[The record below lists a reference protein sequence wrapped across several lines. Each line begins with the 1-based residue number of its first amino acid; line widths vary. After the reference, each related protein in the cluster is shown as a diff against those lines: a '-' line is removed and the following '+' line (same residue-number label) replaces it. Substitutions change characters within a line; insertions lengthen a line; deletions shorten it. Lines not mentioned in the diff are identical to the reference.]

1 MIPVVQAI
9 NLHKRYNPPDGPV
22 VVKDVSFD
30 IFEGEIFSLL
40 GPNGAGKTTIISMLS
55 GLISPTGGDSII
67 VGHSVT
73 KSPIRAKEAIGIV
86 PDEIALYREISAKEN
101 LEFWGKMYGLSGQRL
116 KERIQVVLEI
126 VGLADRDK
134 DKVETFSGG
143 MKRRLNIAVG
153 LLHEPK
159 ILFMDEPTVG
169 IDPHTRRRIL
179 DTVKELNQQGL
190 TILYTT
196 HYMEEVEEISDRI
209 GIIDHGNLVAL
220 GTQAEL
226 NGLVDHC
233 QTIMLQLNTDKENEA
248 TAKELSRLPGVK
260 QAYGE
265 NGHIVLQTNEASAL
279 IAKIVVWASQGA
291 VGIKRLEIEE
301 PNLES
306 VFLHLTGRALRDP
319 KVG

>member
-1 MIPVVQAI
+1 MTPVVQAI
-9 NLHKRYNPPDGPV
+9 NLHKRYNPPHGTV
-22 VVKDVSFD
+22 AVKDVSFD
-30 IFEGEIFSLL
+30 ILDGEIFSLL

-55 GLISPTGGDSII
+55 GLISPTSGDSII
-67 VGHSVT
+67 AGHSVT
-73 KSPIRAKEAIGIV
+73 KSPTQAKKAIGIV
-86 PDEIALYREISAKEN
+86 PDEIALYKEISAKEN
-101 LEFWGKMYGLSGQRL
+101 LEFWGKMYGLNGQKL

-126 VGLADRDK
+126 VGLDDRAK
-134 DKVETFSGG
+134 DRVETYSGG

-226 NGLVDHC
+226 NSLVDQY
-233 QTIMLQLNTDKENEA
+233 QTVLLQLNTDKENEA
-248 TAKELSRLPGVK
+248 TAKELANLPGVK
-260 QAYGE
+260 RAYGE
-265 NGHIVLQTNEASAL
+265 NGHIILQTNEASAL
-279 IAKIVVWASQGA
+279 IARIVVWASQDA

-319 KVG
+319 KSS